1 MSPTVSFSTVLI
13 ALTLACA
20 AIVGEGRLF
29 DPKSTETATSGAVST
44 DVSSSNSKFAS
55 FVDSVS
61 SRTEVR
67 RWNNNTSMCAHIH
80 PEELPE
86 ECFCREHG
94 PFSLVIECLKT
105 FNSTYF
111 NDTIGMK
118 IDLDPCNDEG
128 AKLSMDITEAQH
140 GIDYPIAGIRAGES
154 KNIPIPGF
162 AMIVPGIG
170 NVGLDAAVLIV
181 GNPDMLRLK
190 IGLNACAILSTD
202 HQVCASSIPG
212 FSNVLP
218 WYVLEGTYSFGDV
231 CESRRAGAG
240 IDVDADA
247 GADTDV
253 EEVPTA
259 ILVE

>member
-1 MSPTVSFSTVLI
+1 MSPRVSFSIVLI

-29 DPKSTETATSGAVST
+29 DPKSTETATSGAIIST

-61 SRTEVR
+61 SHTAVNRG
-67 RWNNNTSMCAHIH
+67 NNNTSMCEHIH

-86 ECFCREHG
+86 ECFCREPG

-218 WYVLEGTYSFGDV
+218 WYVLKGTYSFGDV
-231 CESRRAGAG
+231 CESRRAGA
-240 IDVDADA
+240 DVNVDADDEQA
-247 GADTDV
+247 
-253 EEVPTA
+253 PTA
-259 ILVE
+259 IFVE